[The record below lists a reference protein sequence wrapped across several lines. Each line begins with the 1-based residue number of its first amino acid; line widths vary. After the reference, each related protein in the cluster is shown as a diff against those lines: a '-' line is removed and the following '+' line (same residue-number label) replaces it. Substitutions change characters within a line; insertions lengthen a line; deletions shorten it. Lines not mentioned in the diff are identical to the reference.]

1 MITRFGMAP
10 RRRGLTTAAVIEHW
24 RTSHA
29 DAAGRIP
36 GLRRYVQLH
45 PVLVDGRPP
54 LPHPLFDAC
63 SMLDFDDIESMDAGF
78 ASPTFQ
84 QDVQADERA
93 FVDKIR
99 FSMVLTER
107 EVVAPL
113 PEEGVVLVTFLRRHP
128 AASVEDFRAVVTGE
142 WRATA
147 GGVGREQA
155 LAVEAGRTGR
165 EANAADAVDL
175 RGFADAGAAVD
186 WLLAEDGGVDA
197 SLALAGYAYGS
208 AHLLAKPF
216 RVV

>member
-93 FVDKIR
+93 FVDKTR

-113 PEEGVVLVTFLRRHP
+113 PEDGVVLVTFLRRHP
-128 AASVEDFRAVVTGE
+128 AASVED
-142 WRATA
+142 
-147 GGVGREQA
+147 
-155 LAVEAGRTGR
+155 AGRTGR

>member
-10 RRRGLTTAAVIEHW
+10 RRRGLTTAEIIEHW

-29 DAAGRIP
+29 EAAGRIP

-45 PVLVDGRPP
+45 PVLLDGRAP

-63 SMLDFDDIESMDAGF
+63 SMLDFDDVAAMDAGF
-78 ASPTFQ
+78 GSATFQ

-93 FVDKIR
+93 FVDKTR
-99 FSMVLTER
+99 FSMVVTER
-107 EVVAPL
+107 EVIEPL

-128 AASVEDFRAVVTGE
+128 AVSDADFRAVVTGA
-142 WRATA
+142 WRDTP
-147 GGVGREQA
+147 GGAGREQA
-155 LAVEAGRTGR
+155 LAVPTGRTGR

-175 RGFADAGAAVD
+175 RGFGNAGAAMD
-186 WLLAEDGGVDA
+186 WLLAEDGGVAA
-197 SLALAGYAYGS
+197 SLALSGYAYGS
-208 AHLLAKPF
+208 AHLLARPF